1 MTKRKLPTIAGRFG
15 PRYGAT
21 LRKRWNLVMLK
32 RVAKYRCPRCHSRSL
47 VRESVGLKVGDVVE
61 VYVDAEGRIVI
72 EKVRRARKRL
82 RAGRR
87 LSPEEIEE
95 LIERGLKRGIQW
107 Q

>member
-1 MTKRKLPTIAGRFG
+1 MVKVRVTRNYQVTIPA
-15 PRYGAT
+15 
-21 LRKRWNLVMLK
+21 
-32 RVAKYRCPRCHSRSL
+32 L
-47 VRESVGLKVGDVVE
+47 VREAVGLKVGDIVE

-72 EKVRRARKRL
+72 EKVKSVRKRL

-95 LIERGLKRGIQW
+95 LIEKGLKREVRW

>member
-1 MTKRKLPTIAGRFG
+1 MVRVRVTRNYQVTIPA
-15 PRYGAT
+15 
-21 LRKRWNLVMLK
+21 
-32 RVAKYRCPRCHSRSL
+32 L

-87 LSPEEIEE
+87 LSPEEVEE